1 MGRTKRTLEQHLEH
15 KHGEP
20 GDWYCTNCGY
30 LDGSRVTF
38 SETCDDCHHPVE
50 WHTSSEQTEIQSLR
64 TQLANIRSAI
74 PKREYPPF
82 LKVETLA
89 HEALYLV
96 EQVETYR
103 DECEAI
109 RTKLAEA
116 EKRAEVAEAREASLL
131 EAVTASAETKRAY
144 TSEFSIGF
152 PEFDSENDEYMR
164 KSIVPW
170 ITIKEIMRVIKDR
183 AIAARQGEGGEG

>member
-1 MGRTKRTLEQHLEH
+1 MDSELEARSKDAMHSLDDLSYSTNIRDESIRNRLR
-15 KHGEP
+15 KH
-20 GDWYCTNCGY
+20 
-30 LDGSRVTF
+30 S
-38 SETCDDCHHPVE
+38 
-50 WHTSSEQTEIQSLR
+50 QTVKDLR

>member
-1 MGRTKRTLEQHLEH
+1 MDSELEARSKDAMHSLDDLSYSTNIRDESIRNRLR
-15 KHGEP
+15 KH
-20 GDWYCTNCGY
+20 
-30 LDGSRVTF
+30 S
-38 SETCDDCHHPVE
+38 
-50 WHTSSEQTEIQSLR
+50 QTVKDLR

-116 EKRAEVAEAREASLL
+116 EKRAEVAEAEA
-131 EAVTASAETKRAY
+131 AGVVTKKVKE
-144 TSEFSIGF
+144 
-152 PEFDSENDEYMR
+152 
-164 KSIVPW
+164 KS
-170 ITIKEIMRVIKDR
+170 
-183 AIAARQGEGGEG
+183 

>member
-1 MGRTKRTLEQHLEH
+1 MDILQRLEH
-15 KHGEP
+15 RTHKQQSELETKDLLKDAMREIENLH
-20 GDWYCTNCGY
+20 NCFGAVFE
-30 LDGSRVTF
+30 LNK
-38 SETCDDCHHPVE
+38 
-50 WHTSSEQTEIQSLR
+50 SLR
-64 TQLANIRSAI
+64 DQLANIRSAI

-183 AIAARQGEGGEG
+183 AIAARQDEGGGRL